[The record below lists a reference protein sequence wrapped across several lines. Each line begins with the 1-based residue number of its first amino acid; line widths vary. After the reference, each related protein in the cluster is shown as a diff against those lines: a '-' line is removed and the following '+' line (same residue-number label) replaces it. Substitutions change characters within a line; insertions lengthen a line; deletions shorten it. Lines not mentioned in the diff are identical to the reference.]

1 MNRRPVRWRTLAGVL
16 VATLAAGACG
26 SSQGPAGQGTA
37 DTEVRVF
44 AAASLADAFADI
56 GDAFSAGR
64 PETTVVVNAAGSQT
78 LARQIADGAPA
89 DVFAA
94 ADVASMEA
102 VEEHLAATPEV
113 FATNRLSIAVE
124 RGNPRGVRRLADLA
138 DPDLVV
144 VLAAEQVPAGAYTRA
159 VLDAAGVTVDPASLE
174 DSVRGALE
182 RVALGE
188 ADAAVVYA
196 TDVVSAA
203 DRVDAVDVPAGD
215 DVRVVY
221 PIAVLKGARDADAAR
236 ALVDFVRGEQGQA
249 ILAAHGFSA
258 P

>member
-56 GDAFSAGR
+56 GDAFSARR
-64 PETTVVVNAAGSQT
+64 PETAVVVTAAGSQT

-102 VEEHLAATPEV
+102 VEEHLAGTPEV

-144 VLAAEQVPAGAYTRA
+144 VLAAEQVPAGAYTRT
-159 VLDAAGVTVDPASLE
+159 VLDAAGVTVHPASLE
-174 DSVRGALE
+174 DSVRGALG

-203 DRVDAVDVPAGD
+203 DRVDALDVPAGD

-236 ALVDFVRGEQGQA
+236 ALVDFVRSEQGQS
-249 ILAAHGFSA
+249 ILAAHEFSA